1 MSSIRTERTDGLLI
15 VTMSRGSAN
24 ALNAS
29 MVDELNSAMREAGG
43 HDVRGVVL
51 ASDRPKFF
59 SAGFDVKEVFQYDR
73 EQMTSYFGAFMD
85 LYETVFRLPKPV
97 VGAVSGHAVA
107 GGAVLALACD
117 VRVMAEGAFRF
128 ALNEVNLG
136 IVLPPGILRMALDA
150 VGPRHARESFLGG
163 ETLTP
168 LRALDIGL
176 AGELAQP
183 EDVLPR
189 SISRARS
196 LAEKPAAAFAAIKR
210 NLIEL
215 SGHAAAGGDQRH
227 LPQFID
233 LWFAPESGQ
242 RRQALLDSLR

>member
-1 MSSIRTERTDGLLI
+1 MPSIRTEKTDGLL
-15 VTMSRGSAN
+15 TLTLSRAPAN

-29 MVDELNSAMREAGG
+29 MVDELNSALQQADAP
-43 HDVRGVVL
+43 DVRAVIL

-59 SAGFDVKEVFQYDR
+59 CAGFDVKEVFQYDR
-73 EQMTSYFGAFMD
+73 QQMTSYFGAFMH
-85 LYETVFRLPKPV
+85 LYETLFRLPKPV

-107 GGAVLALACD
+107 GGAILALACD
-117 VRVMAEGAFRF
+117 VRVMAEGSFRF

-150 VGPRHARESFLGG
+150 IGPRHARELFLGG

-168 LRALDIGL
+168 PRAFAVGL
-176 AGELAQP
+176 AHELAQP
-183 EDVLPR
+183 EEVLPR
-189 SISRARS
+189 ALAHARA
-196 LAEKPAAAFAAIKR
+196 LAEKPAAAFASIKR

-233 LWFAPESGQ
+233 LWFAPESRQ

>member
-1 MSSIRTERTDGLLI
+1 MPSIRTENTDGLLI
-15 VTMSRGSAN
+15 VTMSRAPAN
-24 ALNAS
+24 ALNAA
-29 MVDELNSAMREAGG
+29 MVDELSSALQQARDY
-43 HDVRGVVL
+43 DVRGVVL

-73 EQMTSYFGAFMD
+73 ERMTSYFGAFMD
-85 LYETVFRLPKPV
+85 LYETLFRLPKPV

-150 VGPRHARESFLGG
+150 IGPRHARELFLGG

-168 LRALDIGL
+168 ARALGIGL
-176 AGELAQP
+176 ASELAQP

-189 SISRARS
+189 AIARARG
-196 LAEKPAAAFAAIKR
+196 LAEKPAAAFGAIKR

-215 SGHAAAGGDQRH
+215 SGHGAVGGDRRH
-227 LPQFID
+227 LGQFID
-233 LWFAPESGQ
+233 MWFSPEAQQ